1 MISCDRL
8 EGIRFNRKF
17 LVVKQA
23 CRKDT
28 LNRTRTA
35 PPATREAAL
44 PGAPEILAEEP
55 GPGSY
60 LPTPLDTRPAIRLM
74 RVQQSPLG
82 Q

>member
-28 LNRTRTA
+28 LAHLAKTRGVE
-35 PPATREAAL
+35 PPAIATKADLVALIEASQAGTAASAADNTEADEEAA
-44 PGAPEILAEEP
+44 
-55 GPGSY
+55 S
-60 LPTPLDTRPAIRLM
+60 
-74 RVQQSPLG
+74 
-82 Q
+82 